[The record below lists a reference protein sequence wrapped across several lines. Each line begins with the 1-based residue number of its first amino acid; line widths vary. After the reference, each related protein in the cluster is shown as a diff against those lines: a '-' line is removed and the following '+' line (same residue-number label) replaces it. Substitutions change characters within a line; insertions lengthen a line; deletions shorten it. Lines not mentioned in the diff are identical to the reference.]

1 MKKLS
6 YPLIKNPFSN
16 DDLQEGIKVIR
27 SKQLTL
33 SKKTTQ
39 IEKYF
44 DSKFKVKNSTMV
56 NSGSSANL
64 LAFQTLINP
73 YRKKRLKPG
82 DEVLVPTL
90 SWSTTF
96 WPIIQSNL
104 KPVFVDCNIKNL
116 NIDIEDLKKKITKKT
131 KCLILVHVLGH
142 CANMSEIMKI
152 VKKNKLI
159 LIEDNC
165 ESIGSKFKN
174 KYLGSFGDFSSFSF
188 YTSHQ
193 ISGGEGGM
201 LTCKE
206 AKDFQI
212 IRTLRSHGWIREI
225 DRSKNTV
232 FKFKKS
238 KYLDRKF
245 TFCNSGF
252 NLRPTEVSS
261 AIALSQLKKL
271 DKIKKIRSNNY
282 ERIKKT
288 LKQDNK
294 CCEYFDFIENNK
306 LVSECWLSFP
316 IILKKKIDKNKFLAK
331 LNRFGVESRPIISG
345 DFSQQPA
352 LNKYKIKKQK
362 KYKNADYIHKYG
374 FYIGLYSE
382 KLSNFDLD
390 NLKNS
395 LRKSLN

>member
-6 YPLIKNPFSN
+6 YPLTKNPFLN
-16 DDLQEGIKVIR
+16 DDLREGIKVLK

-33 SKKTTQ
+33 SNKTKEIENYFGKKLK
-39 IEKYF
+39 IKY
-44 DSKFKVKNSTMV
+44 STMV

-73 YRKKRLKPG
+73 YRKKRLKAN

-90 SWSTTF
+90 SWPTSF
-96 WPIIQSNL
+96 WPIVQSNL
-104 KPVFVDCNIKNL
+104 KPIFVDCDKKNL
-116 NIDIEDLKKKITKKT
+116 NIDIKDLKKKITKRT

-142 CANMSEIMKI
+142 CANMDEIMKI
-152 VKKNKLI
+152 VRKNKLI
-159 LIEDNC
+159 LIEDTC
-165 ESIGSKFKN
+165 ESIGSKYKK
-174 KYLGSFGDFSSFSF
+174 KYLGTFGDFSSFSF

-201 LTCKE
+201 IACKDPE
-206 AKDFQI
+206 DYQI
-212 IRTLRSHGWIREI
+212 LRTLRSHGWVREI
-225 DRSKNTV
+225 KDRNTV
-232 FKFKKS
+232 FKYKKNN
-238 KYLDRKF
+238 YLDEKF

-271 DKIKKIRSNNY
+271 DKIKKNRSYNY
-282 ERIKKT
+282 QKIKQT
-288 LKQDNK
+288 LENDKLCSK
-294 CCEYFDFIENNK
+294 YFYFIEKNK
-306 LVSECWLSFP
+306 LISECWLSFP
-316 IILKKKIDKNKFLAK
+316 IVLKKKLNKRNL
-331 LNRFGVESRPIISG
+331 LNRLYKNGVETRPIISG

-352 LNKYKIKKQK
+352 LKKYNIKKQK
-362 KYKNADYIHKYG
+362 LYKNADYVHKYG

-382 KLSNFDLD
+382 KISNKDLR

-395 LRKSLN
+395 FIKSLN

>member
-1 MKKLS
+1 MKKPG
-6 YPLIKNPFSN
+6 YPLTKNPFLS
-16 DDLQEGIKVIR
+16 DDLREGINVLK

-33 SKKTTQ
+33 SNKTKEIENYFGKKLK
-39 IEKYF
+39 IKY
-44 DSKFKVKNSTMV
+44 STMV

-73 YRKKRLKPG
+73 YRKKRLKPN

-90 SWSTTF
+90 SWPTSF

-104 KPVFVDCNIKNL
+104 KPVFVDCDKKNL
-116 NIDIEDLKKKITKKT
+116 NIDIKDLKKKITKKT

-142 CANMSEIMKI
+142 CANMDEIMKI
-152 VKKNKLI
+152 VRKNKLI
-159 LIEDNC
+159 LIEDTC
-165 ESIGSKFKN
+165 ESIGSKFKK
-174 KYLGSFGDFSSFSF
+174 KYLGTFGDFSSFSF

-201 LTCKE
+201 ITCKDPE
-206 AKDFQI
+206 DYQI
-212 IRTLRSHGWIREI
+212 LRTLRSHGWVREI
-225 DRSKNTV
+225 KDRNTAFKYKKNN
-232 FKFKKS
+232 
-238 KYLDRKF
+238 YLDEKF

-271 DKIKKIRSNNY
+271 DKIKKIRSYNY
-282 ERIKKT
+282 QKIKQT
-288 LKQDNK
+288 LENDATCSK
-294 CCEYFDFIENNK
+294 YFYFLEKNRFI
-306 LVSECWLSFP
+306 SECWLSFP
-316 IILKKKIDKNKFLAK
+316 IILKNNINKRSLLKRLYKN
-331 LNRFGVESRPIISG
+331 GVETRPIISG

-352 LNKYKIKKQK
+352 LKKYNIKKQK
-362 KYKNADYIHKYG
+362 LYKNADYIHKYG

-382 KLSNFDLD
+382 KISNKDLR

-395 LRKSLN
+395 FIKSLT

>member
-1 MKKLS
+1 MNNFI
-6 YPLIKNPFSN
+6 YPLTKNPFSN
-16 DDLQEGIKVIR
+16 DDLNEGIKVIK

-33 SKKTTQ
+33 SKKTIE

-44 DSKFKVKNSTMV
+44 GKKFNIKYSTMV

-73 YRKKRLKPG
+73 YRKRRLKPN

-90 SWSTTF
+90 SWSTSF
-96 WPIIQSNL
+96 WPIVQSNL
-104 KPVFVDCNIKNL
+104 KPIFVDCDKHNL
-116 NIDIEDLKKKITKKT
+116 NIDIDDLKKKITKRT

-142 CANMSEIMKI
+142 CANMDEIIKI

-159 LIEDNC
+159 LIEDTC
-165 ESIGSKFKN
+165 ESIGSKYKE
-174 KYLGSFGDFSSFSF
+174 KYLGTYGDFSSFSF

-193 ISGGEGGM
+193 VSGGEGGM
-201 LTCKE
+201 ITCKNAE
-206 AKDFQI
+206 DYQI
-212 IRTLRSHGWIREI
+212 IRTLRSHGWVREI
-225 DRSKNTV
+225 INRNTV
-232 FKFKKS
+232 FKYKKNN
-238 KYLDRKF
+238 YLDEKF

-271 DKIKKIRSNNY
+271 DKIKLNRSYNYQKI
-282 ERIKKT
+282 
-288 LKQDNK
+288 KQILEQDETCSK
-294 CCEYFDFIENNK
+294 LFYFIEKNK
-306 LVSECWLSFP
+306 FISECWLSFP
-316 IILKKKIDKNKFLAK
+316 IILKKKINKKKLLNKLHKN
-331 LNRFGVESRPIISG
+331 GIETRPIISG

-352 LNKYKIKKQK
+352 LRKYNIKKQK
-362 KYKNADYIHKYG
+362 LYKNADYIHKYG

-382 KLSNFDLD
+382 KISNKDLK

-395 LRKSLN
+395 FLDSLN